1 MINKV
6 QEVRQ
11 GQLSSQKDGKLTEM
25 HFEIIFIVSTIKIP
39 KQTCLMITR
48 KSASLAHESFRKKQQ
63 QQQLT
68 QRSKEYREKQRARR
82 AALRAFVSTFQHH
95 AHPLQNFQS

>member
-25 HFEIIFIVSTIKIP
+25 HFEIIFIVSTIKTP
-39 KQTCLMITR
+39 KQTCLMITSNQQVWLTSR
-48 KSASLAHESFRKKQQ
+48 FEKKKP
-63 QQQLT
+63 T
-68 QRSKEYREKQRARR
+68 QHSKEYREKQRARR

-95 AHPLQNFQS
+95 AHPLQNLQS